1 MGSYIL
7 QTFGAMSPLMQRAN
21 IAYIN
26 LEIQPYAENDLA
38 IYSVSI
44 YQSIN
49 GTSFLPSG
57 DNMLEIYRYNSAIL
71 TNGQSE
77 ENYPALKNVDG
88 VSIHTYR
95 KVHGIVDFYFPMQFL
110 FIC

>member
-1 MGSYIL
+1 
-7 QTFGAMSPLMQRAN
+7 MSPLMQRAN

-38 IYSVSI
+38 IYSVSL
-44 YQSIN
+44 YQSVN

-71 TNGQSE
+71 TNG
-77 ENYPALKNVDG
+77 
-88 VSIHTYR
+88 
-95 KVHGIVDFYFPMQFL
+95 
-110 FIC
+110 